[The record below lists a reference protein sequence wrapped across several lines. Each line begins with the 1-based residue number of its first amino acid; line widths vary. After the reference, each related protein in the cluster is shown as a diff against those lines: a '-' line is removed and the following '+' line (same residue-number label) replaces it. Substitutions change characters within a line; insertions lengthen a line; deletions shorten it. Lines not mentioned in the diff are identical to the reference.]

1 MSTGPRAA
9 ANRACR
15 HPARWRC
22 HQAREHPRDALAK
35 RIYPHLFRH
44 QLITYLTK
52 QDVISPKLQ
61 LLSGHTPEQSLAVD
75 RGLAWSDVS
84 TSV

>member
-1 MSTGPRAA
+1 MGSQLMGEPYVGTS
-9 ANRACR
+9 
-15 HPARWRC
+15 
-22 HQAREHPRDALAK
+22 D
-35 RIYPHLFRH
+35 PHLFRH

-52 QDVISPKLQ
+52 QGVISPKLQ

-75 RGLAWSDVS
+75 PGLAWSDVS